1 MTTENIGNMH
11 IIPDVFITPA
21 WPRRTTTDAGL
32 HIVAASSRYG
42 RVSILTMDEPWSRY
56 GRGSVLL

>member
-21 WPRRTTTDAGL
+21 CPRRTTTEAGL
-32 HIVAASSRYG
+32 HIVAAPSRYG
-42 RVSILTMDEPWSRY
+42 RVSILTMDEP
-56 GRGSVLL
+56 